1 MRKKPARKKA
11 PTSRARKARRVR
23 SPHAAPAGV
32 TSPTRKAGRRTE
44 AKRAMTDASK
54 GNHKSEKNSARSN
67 GAAKE
72 QPSKVKFESV
82 LAREEAVSYFEA
94 LIEGLRKGTIQL
106 RQGADTI
113 TLKPGPQVA
122 IEVKAGRKNEKEK
135 ISFEIAWRT
144 EAAATADLKISA
156 S

>member
-1 MRKKPARKKA
+1 M
-11 PTSRARKARRVR
+11 S
-23 SPHAAPAGV
+23 
-32 TSPTRKAGRRTE
+32 
-44 AKRAMTDASK
+44 DATKS
-54 GNHKSEKNSARSN
+54 NHKSEKSSAAEN
-67 GAAKE
+67 GALR

-106 RQGADTI
+106 KQGADNI

-122 IEVKAGRKNEKEK
+122 IEVKAGRKGEKEK
-135 ISFEIAWRT
+135 ISFEIVWRT
-144 EAAATADLKISA
+144 AAAESSDLKISA